1 MLQLLLTSRGAL
13 AGGVADPVLVVS
25 VGGGAGV
32 VGELDDVEHVEQ
44 PRLPRVLGGG
54 GGGGGG
60 EGQPQEEKGNRRRI
74 FRRNC

>member
-13 AGGVADPVLVVS
+13 TGGVADPVLVVS
-25 VGGGAGV
+25 VGAGAGV

-44 PRLPRVLGGG
+44 PRPPRHL
-54 GGGGGG
+54 GGGGG
-60 EGQPQEEKGNRRRI
+60 EGQPQEEKRNRRRI

>member
-1 MLQLLLTSRGAL
+1 MLLTSRGAL

-25 VGGGAGV
+25 VGAGAGV

-44 PRLPRVLGGG
+44 PRPPRHLG

-60 EGQPQEEKGNRRRI
+60 EGQPEEEKRDRRRI